1 MEIKEFLN
9 KHKYKILIVL
19 LIIFLWRIL
28 SQNFMLLI
36 LIACIAYFIYSE
48 KN

>member
-9 KHKYKILIVL
+9 KYKYKILIIL

-28 SQNFMLLI
+28 SQNFILVI
-36 LIACIAYFIYSE
+36 LIACIFYFIYSE
-48 KN
+48 KY